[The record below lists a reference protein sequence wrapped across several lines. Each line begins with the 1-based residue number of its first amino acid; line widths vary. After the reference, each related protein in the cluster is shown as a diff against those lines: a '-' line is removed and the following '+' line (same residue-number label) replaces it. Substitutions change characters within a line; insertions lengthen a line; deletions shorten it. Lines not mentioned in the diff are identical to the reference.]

1 MSRER
6 HAPLVSLVSMTRPV
20 VGYAADYPTGHLIG
34 RHRHADGQVIFATTG
49 VMTVTTVAG
58 QWVVPPERAVWVP
71 PNVTHAIRMTGA
83 VAMRTLYLDDRARAS
98 LPDTCAVL
106 HVSPLL
112 RELIVRVVAFGGQ
125 YAKNGREAR
134 LVAVLL
140 DEVAAARTAP
150 LHLPT
155 PSDPRLRVIT
165 DRLAAD
171 PGDKR
176 SLAAWAG
183 SAGASARTLARLF
196 QHETGLSFAH
206 WRQQARLLRA
216 LERLA
221 AGDPVTA
228 VAFDLG
234 YDSPSAFIT
243 MFRSRLGATP
253 GRYFGADG
261 GATVASLTPRA
272 RRSTRRR

>member
-1 MSRER
+1 
-6 HAPLVSLVSMTRPV
+6 
-20 VGYAADYPTGHLIG
+20 
-34 RHRHADGQVIFATTG
+34 
-49 VMTVTTVAG
+49 
-58 QWVVPPERAVWVP
+58 
-71 PNVTHAIRMTGA
+71 
-83 VAMRTLYLDDRARAS
+83 
-98 LPDTCAVL
+98 VL
-106 HVSPLL
+106 QVSPLL
-112 RELIVRVVAFGGQ
+112 RELIVRVVAFEGP
-125 YAKNGREAR
+125 YAESGREAR

-155 PSDPRLRVIT
+155 PRDPRLRVIT
-165 DRLAAD
+165 ERLAAD

-176 SLAAWAG
+176 SLAVWAR

-196 QHETGLSFAH
+196 QQETGSSFAH

-221 AGDPVTA
+221 AGDPVTT
-228 VAFDLG
+228 VALDLG

-253 GRYFGADG
+253 GRYFGGDD
-261 GATVASLTPRA
+261 ATDASSRSPA
-272 RRSTRRR
+272 RRPLRRR

>member
-1 MSRER
+1 
-6 HAPLVSLVSMTRPV
+6 MTRPV
-20 VGYAADYPTGHLIG
+20 VGYAADYASGHFIP

-58 QWVVPPERAVWVP
+58 RWVVPPERAVWVP

-83 VAMRTLYLDDRARAS
+83 VAMRTLYLDDHGRAS

-106 HVSPLL
+106 QVSPLL
-112 RELIVRVVAFGGQ
+112 RELIVRVVAFAGP
-125 YAKNGREAR
+125 YAKDGREAR
-134 LVAVLL
+134 IVGVLL

-150 LHLPT
+150 LHLPM
-155 PSDPRLRVIT
+155 PRDPRLRVIT
-165 DRLAAD
+165 DQLTAD
-171 PGDKR
+171 PADRR
-176 SLAAWAG
+176 SLAEWAR

-196 QHETGLSFAH
+196 QGETGLSFAH

-221 AGDPVTA
+221 AGDPVTT
-228 VAFDLG
+228 VALDLG

-253 GRYFGADG
+253 GRYFGGAD
-261 GATVASLTPRA
+261 APSSSPSPRA
-272 RRSTRRR
+272 SRSGARRPPRRR

>member
-1 MSRER
+1 
-6 HAPLVSLVSMTRPV
+6 MTRPV
-20 VGYAADYPTGHLIG
+20 VGYAADYASGDLIHC
-34 RHRHADGQVIFATTG
+34 HRHADGQVIFATTG
-49 VMTVTTVAG
+49 VMTVTTAAG
-58 QWVVPPERAVWVP
+58 QWVVPPQRAVWVP

-83 VAMRTLYLDDRARAS
+83 VAMRTLYLGAAARAS

-112 RELIVRVVAFGGQ
+112 RELIVRVVAFARP
-125 YAKNGREAR
+125 YAKSGREAR
-134 LVAVLL
+134 LVGVLL

-165 DRLAAD
+165 DQLAVD

-176 SLAAWAG
+176 SLAVWAR

-221 AGDPVTA
+221 AGDPVTT
-228 VAFDLG
+228 VALDLG
-234 YDSPSAFIT
+234 YDSPSAFIS

-253 GRYFGADG
+253 GRYFGDNG
-261 GATVASLTPRA
+261 GPTVASISGSA
-272 RRSTRRR
+272 RRTARRR